1 KLDEIQDSEK
11 LEAEST
17 KTLLQEADS
26 YSVLA
31 GESLLNKMENFV
43 DGVFYVEYLVNNEE
57 TLSNLKIGTLDI
69 GNHGREEMLRYG
81 AEQPQIDLF
90 NPGIIRHINIASK
103 AVQNVIGK
111 NDGTGGAQVSS
122 AIMTLKNRQVV
133 EDVIHFRKIVLSPDW
148 NNNVLNQYYLNNTAT
163 RNLFPAEFA
172 AQAVAHMVLHG
183 NYAGIESY
191 SEHIGEERF
200 DLALAAYLRYLRTA
214 ESIFIALKDKN
225 VLPYIKNAV
234 GRIVDLG
241 LLVNIPVLSFVK
253 GQYDVIK
260 EATNATSLLIF
271 VRERQKA
278 LSEKII
284 ESDVNAMGPVFLHDV
299 YQSGEQFDI
308 LKKKLNA
315 LACGVFSSSERLIE
329 CFTVLPVN
337 MRF

>member
-1 KLDEIQDSEK
+1 
-11 LEAEST
+11 
-17 KTLLQEADS
+17 
-26 YSVLA
+26 
-31 GESLLNKMENFV
+31 
-43 DGVFYVEYLVNNEE
+43 
-57 TLSNLKIGTLDI
+57 
-69 GNHGREEMLRYG
+69 
-81 AEQPQIDLF
+81 
-90 NPGIIRHINIASK
+90 
-103 AVQNVIGK
+103 
-111 NDGTGGAQVSS
+111 
-122 AIMTLKNRQVV
+122 
-133 EDVIHFRKIVLSPDW
+133 
-148 NNNVLNQYYLNNTAT
+148 NTAT

-337 MRF
+337 MRFILEQMQLQGQHIRMEGSVGIFASWFRDAEPDVVTNAENIHFLCS

>member
-1 KLDEIQDSEK
+1 
-11 LEAEST
+11 
-17 KTLLQEADS
+17 
-26 YSVLA
+26 
-31 GESLLNKMENFV
+31 
-43 DGVFYVEYLVNNEE
+43 
-57 TLSNLKIGTLDI
+57 
-69 GNHGREEMLRYG
+69 
-81 AEQPQIDLF
+81 
-90 NPGIIRHINIASK
+90 
-103 AVQNVIGK
+103 
-111 NDGTGGAQVSS
+111 
-122 AIMTLKNRQVV
+122 MTLKNRQVV

-253 GQYDVIK
+253 EGANKRGNSSRLTQSFHFFMF
-260 EATNATSLLIF
+260 EPIF
-271 VRERQKA
+271 
-278 LSEKII
+278 SP
-284 ESDVNAMGPVFLHDV
+284 VNA
-299 YQSGEQFDI
+299 
-308 LKKKLNA
+308 LNQP
-315 LACGVFSSSERLIE
+315 I
-329 CFTVLPVN
+329 
-337 MRF
+337 